1 MLQRAGDGVLN
12 FGARAAYALMKFAWF
27 LRRPNTFGAHA
38 VALTPE
44 GRVIL
49 VRLRYAPG
57 WRMPGGGRRAKE
69 DPLEA
74 ALRELREEIG
84 MISFGDARLLREFE
98 EEVDFKRDIASLAI
112 VRDVRYRPR
121 RWSWEVAATCEADP
135 DSLPADLAP
144 AAARWLGAVRPF
156 L

>member
-1 MLQRAGDGVLN
+1 
-12 FGARAAYALMKFAWF
+12 MKCTWF
-27 LRRPNTFGAHA
+27 LRRPNTLGAHA
-38 VALTPE
+38 IALTPE
-44 GRVIL
+44 GKVIL
-49 VRLRYAPG
+49 VRLRYSPG
-57 WRMPGGGRRAKE
+57 WQMPGGGRSAKE

-84 MISFGDARLLREFE
+84 MISFGAARLVGEFE
-98 EEVDFKRDIASLAI
+98 EEVDFKRDMASLAI

-135 DSLPADLAP
+135 DSLPADLSPVAD
-144 AAARWLGAVRPF
+144 RWLAAVRPF